1 MRFASRVFAFNYAAR
16 CDVITQTMH
25 KPKKLIA
32 RIIAR
37 MEEEDISH
45 LYKNVIYNYF
55 KNINCLHIIDFQC
68 RFIFNILR
76 QYHSN
81 SYILPFFATFFCN
94 NIVPAKFSVRDA
106 FSRSLVVHVGETS
119 KISFKTPPEL

>member
-32 RIIAR
+32 RIIAWKKR
-37 MEEEDISH
+37 RYLPFI
-45 LYKNVIYNYF
+45 YKNVIYNHF

-76 QYHSN
+76 QHHSN
-81 SYILPFFATFFCN
+81 ITVFRNIFCN
-94 NIVPAKFSVRDA
+94 NIVPAKFSVRNA
-106 FSRSLVVHVGETS
+106 FSRSLVVHVGEAS